1 MADRRLDALLEER
14 ARATSV
20 PARPGVRR
28 LEVTARE
35 GVSQPSQPAPG
46 DRQQMVVQTPGKV
59 PDALSD
65 PRAEALGLGAHKMRF
80 GILLAFCSKHLAVE
94 NLSKV
99 YLDLFLVATIREQL
113 MKSLLVPEGG
123 DRFLHHL
130 G

>member
-1 MADRRLDALLEER
+1 
-14 ARATSV
+14 
-20 PARPGVRR
+20 
-28 LEVTARE
+28 
-35 GVSQPSQPAPG
+35 
-46 DRQQMVVQTPGKV
+46 
-59 PDALSD
+59 
-65 PRAEALGLGAHKMRF
+65 MRF

-113 MKSLLVPEGG
+113 MKSLLIPEGG